1 MEFIPIKQRKF
12 SILLLRAYK
21 TFPCYYEYKSRKTS
35 NKILVFTSARVPS
48 SITTLDAIGRPSSA
62 TLTGKLTLPRLKKSS
77 PSRAQIS
84 LGKETEPNRANMFLR
99 SVRTYPRSLH
109 TVTRA
114 SAVRPSTHYA
124 PNEVIRTRQSPC
136 PKIPTK
142 QSHFGNNR
150 RSLSSSIPR
159 LQQLGSAERIST
171 SKMAGDD
178 HYLTLSCPDKAGI
191 VYAVTGLLAKENLT
205 ILDLQQFSDPDSK
218 TFFMRVHFGHA
229 SDVSALQASMATLAA
244 EMSMTYQIR
253 RVDAKPKVLI
263 MVSKIGHC
271 LNDLLFRVKS
281 GQLKVDVPL
290 IVSNHGEFAEL
301 AKNNGIEF
309 HHLPVTKDTK
319 EQQETQILDLIKQH
333 NIDLVVLARYMQ
345 VLSPRLCTEMS
356 GKIINI
362 HHSFLPSFKG
372 AKPYHQAYE
381 RGVKIIGATAHFV
394 TADLDEGPIIEQRVA
409 RVDHALS
416 PKQLVEEG
424 SNVES
429 QVLAAAVKWWS
440 EKRVFLNGQKTV
452 VFN

>member
-1 MEFIPIKQRKF
+1 M
-12 SILLLRAYK
+12 LLRPARNCTRSLYIS
-21 TFPCYYEYKSRKTS
+21 SRA
-35 NKILVFTSARVPS
+35 ISARQS
-48 SITTLDAIGRPSSA
+48 LYARNDAFRNRQNTI
-62 TLTGKLTLPRLKKSS
+62 
-77 PSRAQIS
+77 
-84 LGKETEPNRANMFLR
+84 PNF
-99 SVRTYPRSLH
+99 S
-109 TVTRA
+109 
-114 SAVRPSTHYA
+114 
-124 PNEVIRTRQSPC
+124 
-136 PKIPTK
+136 TK
-142 QSHFGNNR
+142 QS
-150 RSLSSSIPR
+150 SQSSIIRRGITTSTPQF
-159 LQQLGSAERIST
+159 QQIGSKERIST
-171 SKMAGDD
+171 PKMAGDD
-178 HYLTLSCPDKAGI
+178 HYLTLQCPDKAGI

-229 SDVSALQASMATLAA
+229 AELSGLQESMKKLAE
-244 EMSMTYQIR
+244 EMKMDYRIR
-253 RVDAKPKVLI
+253 RVDSKPKVLI

-281 GQLKVDVPL
+281 GLLKIEVPI
-290 IVSNHGEFAEL
+290 IVSNHPEFAEV

-319 EQQETQILDLIKQH
+319 EKQESQILDLIAKH
-333 NIDLVVLARYMQ
+333 NIELVVLARYMQ

-372 AKPYHQAYE
+372 AKPYHQAYD

-416 PKQLVEEG
+416 PKELVEEG

-429 QVLAAAVKWWS
+429 QVLAHAVKWWS
-440 EKRVFLNGQKTV
+440 ENRVFLNGVKTV